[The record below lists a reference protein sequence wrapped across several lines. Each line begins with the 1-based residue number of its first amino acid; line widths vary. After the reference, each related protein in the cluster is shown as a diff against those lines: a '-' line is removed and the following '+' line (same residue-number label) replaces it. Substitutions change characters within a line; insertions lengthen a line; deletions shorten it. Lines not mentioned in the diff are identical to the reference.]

1 MTYTNDCI
9 NTMCLTYRSFCIGT
23 LVILRL
29 VLTTP
34 GLSRQGSSKVGH
46 RTSHLAALRAF
57 VSRSQNTKI
66 SWLIIP
72 KYIKIPCAKSIM
84 ASVHSHAMNLAEF
97 HGTFG
102 KTNWEKLGKSA
113 VLKSSEVAPVP
124 GPSPLLAGDFA
135 TLQRL
140 LSDSVGSDA
149 RGPPGVSKISESRW
163 DHGQLIDAQSN
174 TLKNIENTQWW
185 SIESMNNVQICAHMC
200 NTSCDIH
207 HERCLKYHPY
217 SAGSHVCTEL
227 GLPGQRI
234 AFSKDLHR
242 SPHTHTEHGP
252 WPMAHGPWPMAH
264 GPWHKCD
271 KRKNASLKFLE
282 YLPCGL
288 CLGVFHNTCLWD
300 SILCPYACEIPSPSF
315 TRNMNPN
322 GKPNGWPNDFMISL
336 VPGGLRFALSTLSTK
351 ICHLN

>member
-1 MTYTNDCI
+1 
-9 NTMCLTYRSFCIGT
+9 MCLTYRSFCIGT

-46 RTSHLAALRAF
+46 RTSHLAALRVF

-66 SWLIIP
+66 SWYIVAHYP
-72 KYIKIPCAKSIM
+72 KIHQNTVCQVHHGI
-84 ASVHSHAMNLAEF
+84 SVHSHAMNLTEF

-102 KTNWEKLGKSA
+102 KTNWEKLGKIA

-174 TLKNIENTQWW
+174 TLKNIENTQWRSIE
-185 SIESMNNVQICAHMC
+185 SIESMNNVQICAIHRATYITKDAS
-200 NTSCDIH
+200 NTILTA
-207 HERCLKYHPY
+207 RAAT
-217 SAGSHVCTEL
+217 SARNWACQVKESH
-227 GLPGQRI
+227 G
-234 AFSKDLHR
+234 FSTLHIPIL
-242 SPHTHTEHGP
+242 S
-252 WPMAHGPWPMAH
+252 MAHGPWPIPEQDIT
-264 GPWHKCD
+264 GLWRTTK
-271 KRKNASLKFLE
+271 SLKF
-282 YLPCGL
+282 
-288 CLGVFHNTCLWD
+288 H
-300 SILCPYACEIPSPSF
+300 EIPWILAMWIVSWRPFS
-315 TRNMNPN
+315 
-322 GKPNGWPNDFMISL
+322 
-336 VPGGLRFALSTLSTK
+336 
-351 ICHLN
+351 